1 MTQGNRNIFVF
12 GIAMVFVGLALIFL
26 LPRSHPGPDQTIVMP
41 NDTDA
46 PSETPEPA
54 LHSDPA
60 RAMTNEDAPLAFFK
74 SINRYPGNNKR
85 LTDRSHDLLNPGAR
99 HEQRRRIPANP
110 DNPDPGWEVLF
121 TADRYYING
130 EESAEITLQLWHEG
144 QPVTPESLQLV
155 ARTVTAQGPTV
166 TLREQRNGAGVSTV
180 FRPNEAWPDFAGP
193 VQVVARFSA
202 DGMAPQSGTLDFH
215 FTGSEQNPGKFTGA
229 VSERLTQGSLTFDV
243 GVDIHIAGR
252 FRIEA
257 NLFDAMGRP
266 FGWARFDA
274 PLEKGRQRVE
284 LTFDGLL
291 FHDAQAQAPFLLTQ
305 LRGYRLS
312 PEHASGRQT
321 IPTIEL
327 NHATAGDYDL
337 ADFRDT
343 VIISPRQARM
353 MEMYQD
359 AQRRGVQLTRPEYTG
374 D

>member
-1 MTQGNRNIFVF
+1 M
-12 GIAMVFVGLALIFL
+12 
-26 LPRSHPGPDQTIVMP
+26 
-41 NDTDA
+41 
-46 PSETPEPA
+46 
-54 LHSDPA
+54 
-60 RAMTNEDAPLAFFK
+60 
-74 SINRYPGNNKR
+74 
-85 LTDRSHDLLNPGAR
+85 
-99 HEQRRRIPANP
+99 
-110 DNPDPGWEVLF
+110 
-121 TADRYYING
+121 
-130 EESAEITLQLWHEG
+130 
-144 QPVTPESLQLV
+144 
-155 ARTVTAQGPTV
+155 
-166 TLREQRNGAGVSTV
+166 
-180 FRPNEAWPDFAGP
+180 
-193 VQVVARFSA
+193 
-202 DGMAPQSGTLDFH
+202 
-215 FTGSEQNPGKFTGA
+215 
-229 VSERLTQGSLTFDV
+229 TFDV
-243 GVDIHIAGR
+243 GVEIHIAGR

-274 PLEKGRQRVE
+274 PLETGRQRVE

-321 IPTIEL
+321 MPTIHL